1 MATVKFLIKG
11 KSNPSTIYVRF
22 RDGRKS
28 DYTVSTTKTINP
40 SYWGKMGIKKIAN
53 FKDKLNLSN
62 DLINLKSLI
71 ERKRNETVTSQ
82 IVINREWL
90 ESIILEWKGE
100 NTDELS
106 DFLTDRIEAYKKL
119 LPTKVRNGKVGVA
132 KGTIRN
138 LTTTKKR
145 LEKFETHKKTKYRI
159 TEIDFTFH
167 EQYIKHAQ
175 QILGLSLN
183 SIGKDI
189 KHFKTVCTDSQDKGF
204 KVNPQVLSR
213 NFNAPSEKTIFTT
226 LNETELRAIK
236 EKDFKGVDYLENA
249 RDWLIIGCWTGCRVG
264 DLMKLNKDN
273 VMIHPSG
280 AKFIQYVQNKGGKTV
295 NVPLHQNVQDII
307 NRRESFPR
315 PISDQKFNDYIKI
328 VCKKVGLRQRID
340 GTKQNKQTHLKE
352 VGVFEK
358 WELIR
363 SHTCRRSFATNHY
376 NKLPNKLIMAVT
388 GHATERMLL
397 NYIGEVENDHIQDY
411 MQFWT
416 EQQEGQAKKIN
427 PSKKIG

>member
-1 MATVKFLIKG
+1 MATVKFLLKG
-11 KSNPSTIYVRF
+11 KTNPSTIYIRF

-40 SYWGKMGIKKIAN
+40 SYWGKTGIKEIAE

-62 DLINLKSLI
+62 DLIDLKTLI
-71 ERKRNETVTSQ
+71 EKKRNETITSQ

-100 NTDELS
+100 NTNELS
-106 DFLTDRIEAYKKL
+106 DLLIDRIEVYKKT

-138 LTTTKKR
+138 LSTTLKR
-145 LEKFETHKKTKYRI
+145 LEKFEIYKKTKYRV
-159 TEIDFTFH
+159 TEIDFNFH

-189 KHFKTVCTDSQDKGF
+189 KHFKTVCIDSQDKGF
-204 KVNPQVLSR
+204 KVNPHVLSR

-226 LNETELRAIK
+226 LNETELQAIK
-236 EKDFKGVDYLENA
+236 EKDLKNVDYLENA

-264 DLMKLNKDN
+264 DLMKLNNNN
-273 VMIHPSG
+273 VMTHPTG
-280 AKFIQYVQNKGGKTV
+280 AKFIQYTQSKTGKTV
-295 NVPLHQNVQDII
+295 NVPLHPNVQDII
-307 NRRESFPR
+307 NLKGSFPR
-315 PISDQKFNDYIKI
+315 PISDQKFNDYIKT
-328 VCKKVGLRQRID
+328 VCKKVGLNQRIE
-340 GTKQNKQTHLKE
+340 GSRQNKETHLKE
-352 VGVFEK
+352 VGVFQK

-416 EQQEGQAKKIN
+416 QQQEEQAKKIN
-427 PSKKIG
+427 LSKKIG